1 MYYIIVLGRY
11 RFYLGIDELEWLVKV
26 YVVDI
31 EPKNRLDLVVMLVD
45 KDVARYVRYSSSG
58 KDYGARAVVIG

>member
-1 MYYIIVLGRY
+1 MV
-11 RFYLGIDELEWLVKV
+11 GIG
-26 YVVDI
+26 
-31 EPKNRLDLVVMLVD
+31 PKNQLDLVVTLVD

>member
-1 MYYIIVLGRY
+1 MYYIIELGRY
-11 RFYLGIDELEWLVKV
+11 RFYLGVDELEWLVKV

-31 EPKNRLDLVVMLVD
+31 GPKNQLDLVVMLVD

-58 KDYGARAVVIG
+58 KDYGAHVVAIG